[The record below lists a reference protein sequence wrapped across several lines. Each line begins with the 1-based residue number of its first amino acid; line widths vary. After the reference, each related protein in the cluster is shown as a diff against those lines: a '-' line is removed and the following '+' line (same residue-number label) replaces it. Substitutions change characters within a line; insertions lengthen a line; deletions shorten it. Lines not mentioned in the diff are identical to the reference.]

1 LSKGHN
7 SLKKT
12 KEKKMRKIN
21 QIGIAVILFV
31 ALLSTSFTFAQ
42 MHRGGMMQGN
52 HHKMMMEK
60 LNLTDSQKEAVEDLH
75 FSHKREMID
84 LKADLEKKELDMQ
97 ELLSKGNYTR
107 DDYLAKVK
115 AISSAKEKMALV
127 KANHRMDV
135 YDLLTEEQRKT
146 FNEMKGH
153 MGNKMKMKKMK
164 HRKMMDKS

>member
-1 LSKGHN
+1 
-7 SLKKT
+7 
-12 KEKKMRKIN
+12 MRKLN
-21 QIGIAVILFV
+21 HIGIAVILFV
-31 ALLSTSFTFAQ
+31 ALLSTQFTFAQ
-42 MHRGGMMQGN
+42 MQRGGMMQGN

-60 LNLTDSQKEAVEDLH
+60 LNLTDTQKEAVEELH

-107 DDYLAKVK
+107 DDYIGKVK

-127 KANHRMDV
+127 KANHKMDV
-135 YDLLTEEQRKT
+135 YDLLTDEQRKT
-146 FNEMKGH
+146 FNEMKGQ
-153 MGNKMKMKKMK
+153 MGNKMKMQKMK